1 MRGYSEEQGWKQVAL
16 CSAGGVTG
24 HWWHWGL
31 VVSPVHLQEQP
42 LQQAEVWQSRVVNR
56 GGCFFPFS
64 QLERANSIQGPSVAF
79 TGHSRDTDASGRAA
93 GAGHAQPRGSEKGSC
108 KKEGLKEAVGI
119 PRAHVGLCFST

>member
-31 VVSPVHLQEQP
+31 VVSPVPLQEQP
-42 LQQAEVWQSRVVNR
+42 LQQVEVWQSRVVNR

-64 QLERANSIQGPSVAF
+64 QLE
-79 TGHSRDTDASGRAA
+79 
-93 GAGHAQPRGSEKGSC
+93 
-108 KKEGLKEAVGI
+108 
-119 PRAHVGLCFST
+119 